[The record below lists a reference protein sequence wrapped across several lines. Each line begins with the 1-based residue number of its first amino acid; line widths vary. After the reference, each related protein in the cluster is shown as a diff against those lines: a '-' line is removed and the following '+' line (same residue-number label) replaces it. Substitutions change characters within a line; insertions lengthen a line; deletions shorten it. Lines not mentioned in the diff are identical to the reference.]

1 MLLNKKGDDVE
12 KAREIKKTCLSEI
25 HEQLDAKMAG
35 FGGYWMPI
43 QYSGIIKEHQA
54 CREAAVLFDTDH
66 MGEFKLTGPSALK
79 DIESIVSC
87 DVSSM
92 TSGQCRYGMMCN
104 ENGGVVDDLLVY
116 RLGESDFMLVVNA
129 ATRENDFEWIKKH
142 LSDDTKLEDQSS
154 QTAKIDLQGP
164 NSPGIIHK
172 LLKKSINGLK
182 FYRFMHNEYH
192 GSSVIVSRTGY
203 TGEMGFE
210 IYLNPELAHDFWKEC
225 MDLGA
230 LPAGLG
236 ARDTLRLEMGMPLYG
251 HELDAECNAGES
263 GFERSIT
270 DKKDYTGSS
279 VVNDRSIRR
288 SKLIGIALSGRRA
301 ARQGD
306 EIMDRSGTKVGVVTS
321 GSFSPSLGY
330 AIALGYVELAF
341 IEPGT
346 QLKIKSPRYELEGKV
361 VSMPFYGSATGRRPV
376 KDFLPDKR

>member
-1 MLLNKKGDDVE
+1 M
-12 KAREIKKTCLSEI
+12 KKTCLHGL
-25 HEQLDAKMAG
+25 HERLNAKMAG
-35 FGGYWMPI
+35 FGGYRMPI

-66 MGEFKLTGPSALK
+66 MGEFKLTGRNALK
-79 DIESIVSC
+79 DIESLVSC
-87 DVSSM
+87 DVASM
-92 TSGQCRYGMMCN
+92 TNGQCRYGMMCN
-104 ENGGVVDDLLVY
+104 EHGGVVDDLLVY
-116 RLGESDFMLVVNA
+116 RLGDSDFMLVVNA
-129 ATRENDFEWIKKH
+129 GTKENDFEWIKKQ
-142 LSDDTKLEDQSS
+142 LSGDTKLEDQSS

-164 NSPGIIHK
+164 NSPGIIQQ
-172 LLKKSINGLK
+172 LLKESINGLK

-210 IYLNPELAHDFWKEC
+210 IYLNPELAHDFWKGC

-230 LPAGLG
+230 VPAGLG

-251 HELDAECNAGES
+251 HELDVGRNAGES

-270 DKKDYTGSS
+270 DKKDFTGSS

-288 SKLIGIALSGRRA
+288 SKLTGIALASRRA
-301 ARQGD
+301 ARQRD
-306 EIMDRSGTKVGVVTS
+306 EILDNSGNKIGIITS
-321 GSFSPSLGY
+321 GSFSPSLGC

-341 IEPGT
+341 IKPGT

-361 VSMPFYGSATGRRPV
+361 VRTPFYGSATGRRPV
-376 KDFLPDKR
+376 KDFLKGDKI